1 MRPFHRTHEG
11 CRVPPGV
18 LEKPFREAIAY
29 QPRDDDIF
37 IVTYQKSGTHWASTI
52 VNHILQGP
60 TAKVPPNYLEMY
72 GPDAVNECHRG
83 VGLRNVI
90 QSHLPVALLP
100 WNPKARYV
108 MVVRDPKDVLV
119 SLFHHSRNI
128 ELYDYKDGTI
138 EHFFNEFLAGRIE
151 YGCYFRALLDYY
163 WLSIRSPQNT
173 LLLTYEGI
181 HQDKFA
187 VIKKIAT
194 FLGVEVTDER
204 GNTHCY
210 KLRRFFVGSTLIPQ
224 RFEVD
229 FMPILYRFISTGVYL
244 CCLTVLRFL
253 VAVHQIIDES
263 DIKKVRANCTTKYD
277 SMSATN
283 TANQRLVE
291 AYTKDGKFVPPPPI
305 AFARKGEVGDWKTH
319 LTSQM
324 AETLD
329 ARMAAM
335 PEGVRD
341 LWKHNP
347 HGNEHMII
355 EQ

>member
-1 MRPFHRTHEG
+1 MQPFHRIHEG

-18 LEKPFREAIAY
+18 LERPFHEAIAY

-60 TAKVPPNYLEMY
+60 NAKVPPNYLEMY
-72 GPDAVNECHRG
+72 GPAAVNECHRG

-100 WNPKARYV
+100 WNPRARYV

-128 ELYDYKDGTI
+128 ELYNFTNGKIGDFFKEFI
-138 EHFFNEFLAGRIE
+138 EGRVE

-181 HQDKFA
+181 HQDKA
-187 VIKKIAT
+187 AAITRIAT
-194 FLGVEVTDER
+194 FLGVQLSDKR
-204 GNTHCY
+204 
-210 KLRRFFVGSTLIPQ
+210 
-224 RFEVD
+224 
-229 FMPILYRFISTGVYL
+229 
-244 CCLTVLRFL
+244 VLE
-253 VAVHQIIDES
+253 IIDES

-277 SMSATN
+277 SFSATN
-283 TANQRLVE
+283 QANKRMVE

-305 AFARKGEVGDWKTH
+305 AFARKGEVGDWKNH
-319 LTSQM
+319 LTPEM
-324 AETLD
+324 AFALD
-329 ARMAAM
+329 SRMAAM
-335 PEGVRD
+335 PEGVRA
-341 LWKHNP
+341 LWKRMP
-347 HGNEHMII
+347 HDHDAMIV